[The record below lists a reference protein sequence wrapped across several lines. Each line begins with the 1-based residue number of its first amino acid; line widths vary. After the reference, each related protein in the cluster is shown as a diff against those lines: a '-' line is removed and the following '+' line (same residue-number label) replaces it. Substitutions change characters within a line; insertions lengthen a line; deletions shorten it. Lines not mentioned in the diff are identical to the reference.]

1 MKIALCAQYEQHAG
15 GIVKKTVA
23 IGASSVGV
31 LKFARVSHESG
42 CVREQA
48 QGYCGQPVKYHG
60 MVDVLTKTVANE
72 GFRGLYKVRLSLPW
86 SVPLH

>member
-1 MKIALCAQYEQHAG
+1 M
-15 GIVKKTVA
+15 
-23 IGASSVGV
+23 SV

-42 CVREQA
+42 CVGEQA

-86 SVPLH
+86 SVRLH

>member
-1 MKIALCAQYEQHAG
+1 MQAASLRKVADGATVWMCSILHASQH
-15 GIVKKTVA
+15 K
-23 IGASSVGV
+23 
-31 LKFARVSHESG
+31 LG

-72 GFRGLYKVRLSLPW
+72 GFRGLYKVRLLLPW
-86 SVPLH
+86 SVLLH